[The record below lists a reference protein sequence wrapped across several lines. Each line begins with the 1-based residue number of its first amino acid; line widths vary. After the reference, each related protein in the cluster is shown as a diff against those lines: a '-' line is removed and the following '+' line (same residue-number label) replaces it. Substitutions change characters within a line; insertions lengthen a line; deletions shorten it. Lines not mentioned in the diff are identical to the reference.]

1 MDAARTRGH
10 VGDSGHDRGHA
21 VVLAIAAV
29 VLAAT
34 LAVGLAHM
42 AAGVVHREHAQAA
55 ADAAALAGA
64 SSGRTAASR
73 VARANGAVLVAYTVV
88 QGASGTIEVAV
99 SYRGTV
105 ARARAARA
113 P

>member
-1 MDAARTRGH
+1 MDPHQWPARSRGR
-10 VGDSGHDRGHA
+10 DRGQ
-21 VVLAIAAV
+21 VVLLALAAV
-29 VLAAT
+29 VLTAM

-42 AAGVVHREHAQAA
+42 AAGVVRREQAQAA

-64 SSGRTAASR
+64 RRPAGGRHGWRRRTGRPWWPCR
-73 VARANGAVLVAYTVV
+73 V
-88 QGASGTIEVAV
+88 QPASGTIEVTVTVA
-99 SYRGTV
+99 YRGAL

>member
-1 MDAARTRGH
+1 MDDARTRHCG
-10 VGDSGHDRGHA
+10 GDRACDRGHA
-21 VVLAIAAV
+21 VLLALATV
-29 VLAAT
+29 VLAAA

-64 SSGRTAASR
+64 GGGRAAASR
-73 VARANGAVLVAYTVV
+73 VARANGAELVAYVV
-88 QGASGTIEVAV
+88 VRGASGTIEVAV
-99 SYRGTV
+99 SYHGTV

>member
-1 MDAARTRGH
+1 MERA
-10 VGDSGHDRGHA
+10 DSRDRGQA
-21 VVLAIAAV
+21 VMLALAVV
-29 VLAAT
+29 VLAAV

-42 AAGVVHREHAQAA
+42 AVGVVRREQAQAA

-64 SSGRTAASR
+64 QGGRAAATR
-73 VARANGAVLVAYTVV
+73 LARANGAELITFAVV
-88 QGASGTIEVAV
+88 HRASGTIEVTV